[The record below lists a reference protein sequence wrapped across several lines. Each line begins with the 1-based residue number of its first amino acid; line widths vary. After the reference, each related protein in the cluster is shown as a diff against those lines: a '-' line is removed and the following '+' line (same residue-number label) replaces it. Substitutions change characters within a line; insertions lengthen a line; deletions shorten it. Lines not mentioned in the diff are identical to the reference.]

1 MPTDQEWIPMSQRE
15 LHRYHTLRLVLEGRI
30 TGAQAAASLGLSHR
44 HVWWLLARLRTAG
57 RRALVHGNRGRPS
70 GRRLPAA
77 LRARILT
84 LARGPY
90 AGLNTTHLT
99 EKLQAEA
106 GLTVSRVSV
115 HRLLG
120 AAGVARPR
128 RRRPPRHR
136 ARRPR
141 RAQAGLLVLWD
152 GSPHAWLEAR
162 GPACSLVG
170 AMDDATGRLL
180 PGAAFVPEEDT
191 VSYLRLLK
199 TLVQTCGIPVALY
212 MDRHGIFRRNDD
224 AWTLEEELR
233 GRQDPTQV
241 GRALAA
247 LGIEVIYALSPQAKG
262 RIERLWGTLQ
272 DRLVAE
278 LRLAGIRTVAAA
290 NAFLPG
296 FTGPFN
302 GRFARPAADSTP
314 AWRPVPRG
322 LDLERLCS
330 LYTEATVLNDNTVR
344 TQGTILQIPPGPG
357 GRGYAKARVEVRQLL
372 DGTWRVYYHDRL
384 IATHR
389 GTAGPPQQSLRRR
402 RYSTGPSRKAGLCLK
417 AGGSRSPG
425 DLIAP

>member
-1 MPTDQEWIPMSQRE
+1 MTTDHERIPMSQRE

-30 TGAQAAASLGLSHR
+30 TGAQAAASLRLSER
-44 HVWWLLARLRTAG
+44 HVWWLLARLRQEG

-77 LRARILT
+77 LCGQILT
-84 LARGPY
+84 LARGQY

-106 GLTVSRVSV
+106 GLTVSRATV
-115 HRLLG
+115 HRLLR
-120 AAGVARPR
+120 AAGLARPR

-152 GSPHAWLEAR
+152 GSPHAWLEDR
-162 GPACSLVG
+162 GPPCSLVG
-170 AMDDATGRLL
+170 AMDDATGALL

-191 VSYLRLLK
+191 VSYLRLLQA
-199 TLVQTCGIPVALY
+199 LVSTCGIPVALY
-212 MDRHGIFRRNDD
+212 MDCHGIFRRNDA

-247 LGIEVIYALSPQAKG
+247 LGIAAIYALSPQAKG

-278 LRLAGIRTVAAA
+278 LRLAGIATLPAA
-290 NAFLPG
+290 NAFLPQ
-296 FTGPFN
+296 FTPQFN
-302 GRFARPAADSTP
+302 TRFARPPADTVP

-322 LDLERLCS
+322 LDLERICS

-372 DGTWRVYYHDRL
+372 DGTWRVYSHDRL
-384 IATHR
+384 IATQAPV
-389 GTAGPPQQSLRRR
+389 TGPPQQSLRRR
-402 RYSTGPSRKAGLCLK
+402 RYSAGPSRGTEIFIQQLH
-417 AGGSRSPG
+417 
-425 DLIAP
+425 